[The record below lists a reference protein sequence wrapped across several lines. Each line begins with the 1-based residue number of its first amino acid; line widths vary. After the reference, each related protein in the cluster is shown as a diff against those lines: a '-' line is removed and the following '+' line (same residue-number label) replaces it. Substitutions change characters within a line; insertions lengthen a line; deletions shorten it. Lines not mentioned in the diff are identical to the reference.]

1 MRAPGALAP
10 RRGPGPAGADS
21 VNSAEPVT
29 RDCAVLIVDVAD
41 ATKLRTRIGEAAAE
55 ARIRQLLNN
64 IIATSKSRRGEFIKS
79 YGDDVLAVFEGQA
92 VAAAADTAIAA
103 QRLAASVGL
112 ELYAGLHQGPVEFR
126 ETMGH
131 PDAVGL
137 TISVAARLHKLTGA
151 PGRIFMA
158 EEWVEALGPALR
170 HRAKLYGPRELKG
183 VGMVNVWTIDWQDST
198 METQVVPM
206 AAAPTA
212 APATLTLRHGTRTV
226 RLVELRSY
234 AIGRG
239 VESTLCVPDPEPRV
253 STVHLKIEH
262 STTGWFVEDISRNG
276 TWLRD
281 RVTGEERQLP
291 HISRV
296 MLPRSGELCLGRPF
310 AHDPDRLYTVGFDA
324 ADT

>member
-1 MRAPGALAP
+1 ME
-10 RRGPGPAGADS
+10 PA
-21 VNSAEPVT
+21 T

-41 ATKLRTRIGEAAAE
+41 STSLRTRIGEAAAE
-55 ARIRQLLNN
+55 QRIRQLLNN

-103 QRLAASVGL
+103 QRLAASAGL

-137 TISVAARLHKLTGA
+137 TVSVAARLHKLTGA

-158 EEWVEALGPALR
+158 EEWVAALTPALR
-170 HRAKLYGPRELKG
+170 ERAKLYGPRELKG
-183 VGMVNVWTIDWQDST
+183 VGMVNVWTLDWRDST
-198 METQVVPM
+198 LETQVVPS
-206 AAAPTA
+206 AAVAP
-212 APATLTLRHGTRTV
+212 PPVSLMLRHGDKSV
-226 RLVELRSY
+226 RLVEMRSY

-239 VESTLCVPDPEPRV
+239 PESTLCVPDPEPRV

-262 STTGWFVEDISRNG
+262 SAMGWFVEDISRNG
-276 TWLRD
+276 TGRRD
-281 RVTGEERQLP
+281 GTPGAGRQRP

-296 MLPRSGELCLGRPF
+296 MLPRAGDLCLGRPF
-310 AHDPDRLYTVGFDA
+310 ADDRKRQFTVGFSATDA
-324 ADT
+324 